1 MTYTIKL
8 FHIGFSNISIYIS
21 ETENFDGSD
30 IEDLRNLTKLKS
42 EMDAQVYADEL
53 KTFTT
58 KYPLCGSY
66 NNVPTLKHVLI
77 DIMCQF
83 PFKVRYVLL
92 LKNSISHPSHLTF
105 NDIQFKL
112 KGKYKTVFEREY

>member
-1 MTYTIKL
+1 MQLNY

-21 ETENFDGSD
+21 KNENFDGSD
-30 IEDLRNLTKLKS
+30 IDDLKNLTNVKS
-42 EMDAQVYADEL
+42 EIDAQVYADEL
-53 KTFTT
+53 KKFTT

-112 KGKYKTVFEREY
+112 KG